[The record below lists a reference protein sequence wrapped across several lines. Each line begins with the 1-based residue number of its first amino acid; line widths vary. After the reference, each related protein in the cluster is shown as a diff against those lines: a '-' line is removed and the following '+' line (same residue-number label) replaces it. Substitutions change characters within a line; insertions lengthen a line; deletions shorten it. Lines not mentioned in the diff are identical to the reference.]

1 MPSFWTITLHSIL
14 SLAALSSGVYVFIEK
29 KLLIGGKLIPGLVYE
44 MPFPS
49 NLIMASSLTLLS
61 MFLMMTLS
69 ENKTIKKVSEWVLI
83 LAIVLFFVCAF
94 I

>member
-29 KLLIGGKLIPGLVYE
+29 KVLIGGRLVPGEVYE
-44 MPFPS
+44 MPFPV
-49 NLIMASSLTLLS
+49 NFIMASSLILLS

-69 ENKTIKKVSEWVLI
+69 ENKTIKKISEWVLI
-83 LAIVLFFVCAF
+83 LAVCLFFVCAF